1 MPPNPPVKAP
11 TPAIQG
17 HGETVLLIEDD
28 QAVRELMVAVFK
40 RTNYRL
46 LVAETVEDA
55 LGHWS
60 AFQPAI
66 RAIVSDCELG
76 HARTGLSLL
85 HEFGNAKP
93 GLVRILASGSL
104 TDDLID
110 ELERTTTI
118 KCLSKPYSCLKVLEL
133 LQAGL
138 DAQAR

>member
-1 MPPNPPVKAP
+1 MPTNPSAEAL
-11 TPAIQG
+11 TPATQG
-17 HGETVLLIEDD
+17 RGEAVLLIEDE
-28 QAVRELMVAVFK
+28 QAIREVLMAVFK
-40 RTNYRL
+40 RCNYHL

-55 LGHWS
+55 LACWN
-60 AFQPAI
+60 AYQPAI

-76 HARTGLSLL
+76 HTRTGLSLL

-138 DAQAR
+138 DTQAR